1 MIINITPM
9 PLITSI
15 SGLRGTIGG
24 LPGENLT
31 PLDVVGFTS
40 AFVSLLTKKK
50 NNSKLKIVV
59 GRDAR
64 LSGLALKNQVIS
76 TLQLCACD
84 VIDLDLATTPTVE
97 MSVIEH
103 RADGGI
109 ILTASHNP
117 KQWNALKLI
126 NSRGE
131 FISEEEG
138 VELLAIAKEKNFIF
152 ASVDELGKVEY
163 DDKALDKHIKSI
175 LHLPLVDKKKISSRN
190 FSVVVDGVNSIGG
203 RAIPTLLN
211 KLGVKIIHKL
221 NCDPTGEFAHNPEPL
236 EEHLG
241 DIRSLVKEKKADLG
255 IVVDP
260 DVDRLAFIDENGN
273 MFGEEYTLVAVAD
286 YILDSRIRSPY
297 TKASVSNL
305 SSSRALRDVS
315 LIHDASY
322 SAAKVGELNVVNRMK
337 ETSAAIGGEG
347 NGGIIYPPLHYGRD
361 ALVGTA
367 LFLSY
372 LAKLQVSVSQLRKKY
387 PDYVMIKHRV
397 DLNDREEVKNIIEK
411 LQNVYKEQTL
421 DLQDGL
427 KIDFENAWVHL
438 RSSNTEPIMRL
449 YIEASDRAAAD
460 KLLNE
465 ILFNIRR

>member
-1 MIINITPM
+1 M

-31 PLDVVGFTS
+31 PVDVVEFTS
-40 AFVSLLTKKK
+40 AFASLLAKET
-50 NNSKLKIVV
+50 NDHKLKIVV

-64 LSGLALKNQVIS
+64 LSGIAIKNQVIS
-76 TLQLCACD
+76 TLQLAGCD

-126 NSRGE
+126 NGNGE

-138 VELLAIAKEKNFIF
+138 LELLSIARERKF
-152 ASVDELGKVEY
+152 AFAPVDNLGKVEY
-163 DDKALDKHIKSI
+163 DHKALDKHIRRI
-175 LHLPLVDKKKISSRN
+175 LRLPLVNKKKIRSQN
-190 FSVVVDGVNSIGG
+190 LSVAIDGVNSVGG
-203 RAIPTLLN
+203 VAVPALLK
-211 KLGVKIIHKL
+211 KLGVETIYEL
-221 NCDPTGEFAHNPEPL
+221 NCEPTGEFAHNPEPL
-236 EEHLG
+236 EEHLEG
-241 DIRSLVKEKKADLG
+241 IRSLVKEKKADLG

-260 DVDRLAFIDENGN
+260 DVDRLAFIDESGN

-286 YILDSRIRSPY
+286 YILDSKIRKPY

-305 SSSRALRDVS
+305 SSSRALKDVS
-315 LIHDASY
+315 FVHSASY
-322 SAAKVGELNVVNRMK
+322 SSAKVGELNVVKKMK
-337 ETSAAIGGEG
+337 ETLAVIGGEG
-347 NGGIIYPPLHYGRD
+347 NGGVIYPELHYGRD
-361 ALVGTA
+361 ALVGIA

-372 LAKLQVSVSQLRKKY
+372 LAKLEFSVSQLRKKY
-387 PDYVMIKHRV
+387 PDYVMIKHRL
-397 DLNDREEVKNIIEK
+397 DLNDSSQVKVIIQK
-411 LQNVYKEQTL
+411 LQVVYKEQDL
-421 DLQDGL
+421 DFQDGL
-427 KIDFENAWVHL
+427 RINFKNAWAHL

-449 YIEASDRAAAD
+449 YIEAPDKAAAD

-465 ILFNIRR
+465 ILLNIKQ